1 MGSIGG
7 EIYSNGD
14 MCESWSRRTKLR
26 EGEKK
31 GVKEKN
37 NGRKT
42 KSNAYLRIHTVKFS
56 QNIYMYERNLNWN
69 YQITKEAK
77 PQLGIS
83 VYKMKLSVLKIGY
96 I

>member
-56 QNIYMYERNLNWN
+56 QNIYMYERNLNG
-69 YQITKEAK
+69 ITKITGDMMSQIDIFATK
-77 PQLGIS
+77 
-83 VYKMKLSVLKIGY
+83 
-96 I
+96 

>member
-14 MCESWSRRTKLR
+14 MCESWSRTKLG

-42 KSNAYLRIHTVKFS
+42 NSNAYLRIHMET
-56 QNIYMYERNLNWN
+56 N
-69 YQITKEAK
+69 YC
-77 PQLGIS
+77 
-83 VYKMKLSVLKIGY
+83 
-96 I
+96 